1 MLLFTIFVVMGVF
14 TAAVTHKEYNS
25 SGLTFVG
32 FIVGASTGLIGCCI
46 YLVLLRCI
54 IGKGAKE

>member
-1 MLLFTIFVVMGVF
+1 MLLFIIFVAMGVF
-14 TAAVTHKEYNS
+14 TAVVTHKEYNN
-25 SGLTFVG
+25 SGLTLIG

-54 IGKGAKE
+54 IGKGTKV